1 MVRKAVI
8 PVAGLGT
15 RMLPASKAIPKE
27 MLPLV
32 DRPVIAHVVD
42 EVVRAGIKEVI
53 LVTSAGKGAIE
64 DYFDRDAALEQ
75 ALANKGK
82 DSLLRQLTD
91 ILPEDVS
98 IASVRQG
105 SPRGLG
111 HAVYCAAPLV
121 GDEPFAVLLPD
132 VLLDRAGGE
141 EDLARMVTCF
151 EKEGAA
157 QILVEAVPDE
167 DVNKYGIADI
177 PQSTLNPGES
187 APLKGLVEKP
197 EPEDAPSNLAVVGRY
212 VLPGRI
218 MPLLAATGPGAG
230 GEIQL
235 TDAIDTLIQESP
247 VYAFAMTGRS
257 FDCGNKAG
265 YLEAFFHFALRHP
278 DTAAMARQIAARVN
292 SEDSDAH

>member
-15 RMLPASKAIPKE
+15 RMLPASKSIPKE

-98 IASVRQG
+98 IASVRQA

-197 EPEDAPSNLAVVGRY
+197 APEDAPSNLAVVGRY

-218 MPLLAATGPGAG
+218 MAMLADTGPGAG

-235 TDAIDTLIQESP
+235 TDAIDTLIQQSP
-247 VYAFAMTGRS
+247 VHACAMTGRS